1 MEHIVDDTLPTLYCN
16 LNSIHE
22 LWTEYKSGI
31 IGNRKAV
38 KDWTIRDRDVCKYT
52 YHRRKLVWDQ
62 IVKIVWSGL
71 NATEAMHIMY
81 TVYDYNTS
89 VTSIINQTRV
99 DRKNRGICA
108 LGL

>member
-1 MEHIVDDTLPTLYCN
+1 M
-16 LNSIHE
+16 
-22 LWTEYKSGI
+22 KM
-31 IGNRKAV
+31 
-38 KDWTIRDRDVCKYT
+38 
-52 YHRRKLVWDQ
+52 
-62 IVKIVWSGL
+62 VWSGL